1 MFRVLEGL
9 DDGRLRAGER
19 LRYNDAESSGQPQ
32 NHRNSLFEDTLPLLL
47 GETADPVA
55 AGWRLRD
62 LSRAAVD
69 HGPQLMEEL
78 AGHRQQLSTSD
89 PAILGAL
96 LRVVHSSLLNMG
108 WPTIEGL
115 DPNWI
120 EQVESALPPGTPN
133 CFLLQQLYAMM
144 RSESALALL
153 VASLRERPPQQWMEA
168 AQALSPLMQR
178 DDWPVASMYPAGL
191 DGLQHPGLASPL
203 LDLANHTYRTGMVR
217 PHPAADRL
225 AMLNH
230 LLGEVV
236 GRLSLFEENPRSF
249 GDDVDT
255 VQVRLGEAV
264 ALAVSLCDTLGLI
277 GDESSVGK
285 LHQAI
290 ELRHRRVQC
299 EAAGALARLDDEFGQ
314 KRLIELV
321 AEPAARLRAIH
332 YADELGLGELVEDQY
347 RSDTATAEAEMALW
361 LSQPQQMGVPPT
373 AIEVIDSRRLL
384 WPSFQDPVDVFLV
397 RYEYNFGDRTYSNVG
412 ISGPATFSMSADV
425 ANLALDDIYAIYAGW
440 HADHPDI
447 FSVVADQFNEAQ
459 VRVMDQFQRY
469 LERQGYQQLK
479 PALLGFFLDE
489 QAGVFTAIRD
499 AIQCVVVT
507 DGLETIDQP
516 TSGRLRPLMPE
527 DLFNLYMG
535 RKMLRTFNSN

>member
-1 MFRVLEGL
+1 MFE
-9 DDGRLRAGER
+9 E
-19 LRYNDAESSGQPQ
+19 
-32 NHRNSLFEDTLPLLL
+32 TLPLLL
-47 GETADPVA
+47 GESADPVA
-55 AGWRLRD
+55 AGWRLRE
-62 LSRAAVD
+62 LAQAAVG
-69 HGPQLMEEL
+69 HGPQLIEEL
-78 AGHRQQLSTSD
+78 AADRQRLSTSD

-108 WPTIEGL
+108 WSTIEEL

-120 EQVESALPPGTPN
+120 DHIESSLPPGTPN
-133 CFLLQQLYAMM
+133 RFLMQQLYAMI
-144 RSESALALL
+144 RTETAIALL
-153 VASLRERPPQQWMEA
+153 VDSLSERPPQQWMEA
-168 AQALSPLMQR
+168 AQVLSPLMQR
-178 DDWPVASMYPAGL
+178 SDWPIASMYPASL
-191 DGLQHPGLASPL
+191 DGLQYPALASPL
-203 LDLANHTYRTGMVR
+203 LDLANHLYRSGSVPR
-217 PHPAADRL
+217 HPAAERL

-255 VQVRLGEAV
+255 VQARLGEAV

-277 GDESSVGK
+277 GDVSSVAK
-285 LHQAI
+285 LNQAM

-299 EAAGALARLDDEFGQ
+299 EAAGALARLDDELGQ
-314 KRLIELV
+314 KRLIELT

-347 RSDTATAEAEMALW
+347 RSDQATAEAEMALW

-373 AIEVIDSRRLL
+373 AVEVIDSRRLL

-425 ANLALDDIYAIYAGW
+425 ANLSLDDIYAIYAGW

-447 FSVVADQFNEAQ
+447 FAVASDQFNEAQ
-459 VRVMDQFQRY
+459 SRLMDQFQRY
-469 LERQGYQQLK
+469 LERLGYQQLK

-489 QAGVFTAIRD
+489 QAGVFTASRD
-499 AIQCVVVT
+499 ATQCVVVT

-527 DLFNLYMG
+527 DLFHLYKG
-535 RKMLRTFNSN
+535 RKMLRTFNSSQDS